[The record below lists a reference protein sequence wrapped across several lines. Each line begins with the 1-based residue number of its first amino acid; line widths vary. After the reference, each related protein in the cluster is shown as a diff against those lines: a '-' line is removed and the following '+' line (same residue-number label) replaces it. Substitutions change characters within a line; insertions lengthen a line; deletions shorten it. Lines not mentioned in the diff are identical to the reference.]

1 MALSGYLVF
10 LDAHVQKR
18 FNGNKWKVP
27 VQVYARPLLLNVD
40 QEIDLQEVKDE
51 LDLLGYRRVTNADET
66 GEFSQYSGQIEIRR
80 RAFHFPGE
88 DEEETHLLIKWQAN
102 RIVSIR
108 NLDKQKEVQQVRLEP
123 WLVARMVNGL
133 EEDRMLVSEEDIPEI
148 LKQALITVEDRDF
161 YQHFGV
167 APLSIIRALVANLS
181 AGRTVQGG
189 STLTQQLAKNF
200 FLTRERSYIRKIKEA
215 LMALVIDFRYSKDE
229 ILHAYI
235 NEVFL
240 GQNGAVA
247 VHGFGLASHFY
258 FNKPLPELTIPE
270 IATLVGMVKGP
281 SYYHPKRQEIRSIER
296 RNLVLRLLFE
306 AEHLSSNEYQVY
318 VNQALKTTQSTSLAS
333 GKHPAFMQKVRQELG
348 LVMGDN
354 DNLLS
359 GIKVFTTL
367 DINAQRRAEKALIQQ
382 VSKIAKARKKPKLE
396 GAMVVSDIKT
406 GGIRAIVG
414 GKQTGYAGFN
424 RALNAQRPIGSLVK
438 PAVYLTALEDPY
450 NYNLATLLEDKPIK
464 MKSTGGKIWEPLN
477 SDKKFRGQVALIDAI
492 TKSYNVP
499 SVKLGMTLGLDEV
512 AYTLQRLGV
521 DKSIKQ
527 VPALTLGALELSPLQ
542 VNQMYQTIANN
553 GLMVELHSLSA
564 VSTHDNILLWRR
576 QITSEQRSSA
586 SATYLINYA
595 LHKVTLDGTAK
606 QIKKTFP
613 TINMAGK
620 TGTTNDYRDSWFA
633 GFDRNLVSSVW
644 MGADDN
650 SQVGLS
656 GASGAM
662 QVFIAFQQQQSPKNL
677 SRRFPSELAI
687 AHFDKATGALSAPG
701 CGHILSVPAILSA
714 LPATSK
720 PCAGQKETPELKP
733 KKKSFWEKLFGK

>member
-662 QVFIAFQQQQSPKNL
+662 QVFIAFQKQQSPKNL